1 MEDWY
6 YYTQAQNISTKYEL
20 LLYTMAIVHHNQRQF
35 EAFLQHLEQLQ
46 MSESG
51 LEMDD
56 DLMDD
61 LDDGCP
67 GWLG

>member
-6 YYTQAQNISTKYEL
+6 VYNHARNISTKYEL

-46 MSESG
+46 LPEDE
-51 LEMDD
+51 LDTEE
-56 DLMDD
+56 D
-61 LDDGCP
+61 LDFEGGCP
-67 GWLG
+67 GWFG